1 MLDIGLNA
9 FSKQAN
15 KSFLVKPLPIKCL
28 HVFTLTVTLY
38 KVLKNPQVSIEIY
51 PINVGI
57 GLGDSNQKIF
67 YRYMFNFYFFF
78 LSCWFLFCVIRF
90 YCPGN
95 WLGCND

>member
-78 LSCWFLFCVIRF
+78 FLAGFCFVLFFFIV
-90 YCPGN
+90 
-95 WLGCND
+95 